1 MEIADNTSIGSNE
14 AQYARSSDRSDPAS
28 QPSSS
33 PRSVRSVLKPVA
45 REGVMSSALLSPGS
59 GEGSQN
65 THDSHSVVF
74 SDVESL
80 GKPPKVDS
88 WSDDGH
94 FFPQRIEGA
103 PQPGA
108 LKIEVRNYTTPS
120 RGIIAV
126 FQLALVPGTTVG
138 DLLEPVV
145 EMEPFYFYFKKIGGA
160 YLGCR
165 DFISQ
170 ATAKW
175 LQAHILGSGEAKQ
188 VLGRHIVA
196 GECPPD
202 RTEHI
207 FTLLGWRY
215 TNPTYGGDDSEPG
228 QRHDVRI
235 PNLIDRAVWPNDF
248 VHLEDG
254 RLEYPGSTTS
264 TPTP

>member
-1 MEIADNTSIGSNE
+1 MA
-14 AQYARSSDRSDPAS
+14 
-28 QPSSS
+28 
-33 PRSVRSVLKPVA
+33 
-45 REGVMSSALLSPGS
+45 SALLAPGS

-80 GKPPKVDS
+80 GKPPKVDY
-88 WSDDGH
+88 WTDDGH
-94 FFPQRIEGA
+94 FFPQRTEGA

-108 LKIEVRNYTTPS
+108 LKIKVRNYTTPS

-126 FQLALVPGTTVG
+126 FQLALVPGTNVG
-138 DLLEPVV
+138 DLLEPLV
-145 EMEPFYFYFKKIGGA
+145 EMEPFYFRKIGGA

-165 DFISQ
+165 DFMYVPLSLPRQLPSSDCFLRHFPCLFLPSSQ

-175 LQAHILGSGEAKQ
+175 LQAHILESGEAKQ

-215 TNPTYGGDDSEPG
+215 TNPAYGGDDSEPG

-235 PNLIDRAVWPNDF
+235 PNPIDRAVWPDDF

-254 RLEYPGSTTS
+254 RLEYSGTTS
-264 TPTP
+264 TPAP